1 MQDLTNNVALITGG
15 GTGIG
20 RATALLL
27 ASQGAHIAVNFSQSE
42 NEAQQTVVEIQ
53 ELGRRAI
60 AIRADVSDETAVAK
74 MIQQIGEEFGRLD
87 ILVNNAAT
95 TEMVPYTDLDKMTAE
110 LWDRIMA
117 VNVKGTFFCCRDAMP
132 WLKADGGGQI
142 VNVSSIAGLTGL
154 GSSIAYA
161 ASKAAVINMTKALA
175 VSQAPEVRVNAV
187 APGVVETRWVKG
199 WEKFTDPH
207 RERTPMQRHA
217 QPEDIATTILGL
229 VVNPFI
235 TGQTITID
243 GGRTLGMT

>member
-1 MQDLTNNVALITGG
+1 MQDITKNVALITGG

-27 ASQGAHIAVNFSQSE
+27 ASQGANIAVNFNRSE

-53 ELGRRAI
+53 ELGRRAV
-60 AIRADVSDETAVAK
+60 AIRADVSDEVAVGK
-74 MIQQIGEEFGRLD
+74 MIQQVGEEFGRLD
-87 ILVNNAAT
+87 VLVNNAAT

-132 WLKADGGGQI
+132 WLRANGDGQI

-161 ASKAAVINMTKALA
+161 ASKAAVINMTRALA
-175 VSQAPEVRVNAV
+175 ASQAPDVRVNAV
-187 APGVVETRWVKG
+187 APGVVETRWVQG
-199 WEKFTDPH
+199 WEKYTDPH
-207 RERTPMQRHA
+207 RERTPMKRHA
-217 QPEDIATTILGL
+217 QPDDIATTILGL
-229 VVNPFI
+229 VLNPFI

-243 GGRTLGMT
+243 GGRTLGAT

>member
-1 MQDLTNNVALITGG
+1 MQDLTNKVALVTGG

-27 ASQGAHIAVNFSQSE
+27 ASHGVDVAVNYSRSE
-42 NEAQQTVVEIQ
+42 NDAEQTAVEVR

-60 AIRADVSDETAVAK
+60 AVQADVSDQAAVAAMVSTVGK
-74 MIQQIGEEFGRLD
+74 EFSRLD

-95 TEMVPYTDLDKMTAE
+95 TEMVPYTELDKMSDE
-110 LWDRIMA
+110 IWDRILA
-117 VNVKGTFFCCRDAMP
+117 VNVKGTFWCCRDAMP
-132 WLKADGGGQI
+132 LLKADGGGQI
-142 VNVSSIAGLTGL
+142 VNVSSIAGITGL

-161 ASKAAVINMTKALA
+161 ASKAAVINMTRAFA
-175 VSQAPEVRVNAV
+175 ASHAPDVRANAV

-207 RERTPMQRHA
+207 RDKTPMKRHA
-217 QPEDIATTILGL
+217 QPEDIATTIFGL
-229 VVNPFI
+229 VMNPFI

-243 GGRTLGMT
+243 GGRTIGAT